1 MLVKSRKSSFNS
13 NMGEFCSVIFVFVSV
28 FFFLRR
34 IKLLRY
40 ISNFKAY
47 AIKRFK
53 RIFAEQGVQEMFFRL
68 SFSYFNK
75 LRFIN

>member
-1 MLVKSRKSSFNS
+1 MMLMKSRKSSFNS
-13 NMGEFCSVIFVFVSV
+13 NIGEFCSVIFVFVS

-47 AIKRFK
+47 AIKRVK
-53 RIFAEQGVQEMFFRL
+53 RVNFC
-68 SFSYFNK
+68 
-75 LRFIN
+75 

>member
-13 NMGEFCSVIFVFVSV
+13 NIGEFCSLFFVCLFL
-28 FFFLRR
+28 FFLWR

-47 AIKRFK
+47 AIKRVK
-53 RIFAEQGVQEMFFRL
+53 RVNFC
-68 SFSYFNK
+68 
-75 LRFIN
+75 